1 LAWFISS
8 PSSKRLKLTLPKGSL
23 EKATFEIFQRAYY
36 GISGHDRTYRPSFS
50 DPEIELKI
58 LRPQEIP
65 IYVSEGMQDVGIT
78 GSDWI
83 KETGAQVEQLQDLEY
98 ARVLIVA
105 AIPKSMPYASVNSLF
120 EGLWSQSRSVRISTE
135 YLNIASQYVKSIP
148 AYQERFGSQ
157 EPLIVTPWWRK
168 GENHQATIYLSF
180 GATEAKPPEDADLII
195 EVTETGTSL
204 EQNDL
209 KPIDTILES
218 TAQLIANKQ
227 ALADPWKSEK
237 IYDLLTLLKGVVEA
251 RKRLHVFANVKE
263 ENLQELLDK
272 LPALRKPTVSS
283 LSKKGWY
290 AINTVVEKDQLL
302 QILPTLRRLAQGLVV
317 HEPQQVLSLEDLNNG
332 RASQ

>member
-1 LAWFISS
+1 
-8 PSSKRLKLTLPKGSL
+8 
-23 EKATFEIFQRAYY
+23 
-36 GISGHDRTYRPSFS
+36 
-50 DPEIELKI
+50 
-58 LRPQEIP
+58 
-65 IYVSEGMQDVGIT
+65 MQDVGIT

-98 ARVLIVA
+98 ARVRVVA
-105 AIPKSMPYASVNSLF
+105 AIPKSMPYESVSSLF
-120 EGLWSQSRSVRISTE
+120 EGLWSQGRSVRISTE
-135 YLNIASQYVKSIP
+135 YLNVAAQYVKSISS
-148 AYQERFGSQ
+148 YQVRFGTQ
-157 EPLIVTPWWRK
+157 EPLIITPWWRK

-218 TAQLIANKQ
+218 TARLIANKK

-251 RKRLHVFANVKE
+251 RKRLHVFVNVKE
-263 ENLQELLDK
+263 ENLQELLAT

-302 QILPTLRRLAQGLVV
+302 KILPTLRRLAQGLVV

-332 RASQ
+332 RGSQ